1 MVDTKE
7 AQYKVDSAAAWLMD
21 TYIGKNKNVRITGR
35 VYAKLRAAA
44 ARAQAA
50 RKLGHVAPIK
60 GMSAWNDG
68 VHTKMAFECPGLE
81 YKKGSMQQGQ
91 ANSHAKG
98 TKWWNNGLE
107 TKMSKEC
114 PGPEWVLGNLKTYEQ
129 LATTKGM
136 RKWTNGVVDRMSVN
150 CPGDDFTL
158 GSMNRGKR
166 AGSTTGTKAW
176 NNGVITKFAK
186 EQPGDD
192 FILGSMQ
199 QSKNKPIPKLVKSTD
214 KRVSPL
220 KGKSRPSEVGKK
232 ISDSKKNVKLSDSH
246 RESISNAKKGK
257 PGVATTTG
265 KKAWNNGVITKFAES
280 QPDLNFVLGRCK
292 RKS

>member
-1 MVDTKE
+1 MIFINNKYTQWYYNIVNNAKARGIRKHHDKHHIIPESFYIERKRKGRKGWLPGDPDVAENLVWLTQHEHFVCHLLLTKMVDTKE

-21 TYIGKNKNVRITGR
+21 TYLSKNKNVRITGR

-44 ARAQAA
+44 AHAQAA

-60 GMSAWNDG
+60 GMTAWNDG
-68 VHTKMAFECPGLE
+68 VHTKMAFECPGPE
-81 YKKGSMQQGQ
+81 YKKGAIQTGEQK
-91 ANSHAKG
+91 AHNKG
-98 TKWWNNGLE
+98 TKWWNNGIE

-114 PGPEWVLGNLKTYEQ
+114 PGPEWVLGSLKTYEQ

-136 RKWTNGVVDRMSVN
+136 RKWTNGVIDRMSVN

-166 AGSTTGTKAW
+166 AGSTTGTKAC

-192 FILGSMQ
+192 F
-199 QSKNKPIPKLVKSTD
+199 
-214 KRVSPL
+214 
-220 KGKSRPSEVGKK
+220 
-232 ISDSKKNVKLSDSH
+232 
-246 RESISNAKKGK
+246 
-257 PGVATTTG
+257 
-265 KKAWNNGVITKFAES
+265 
-280 QPDLNFVLGRCK
+280 VLGGLK
-292 RKS
+292 RKG